1 MKIRKINALITACII
16 AGSIGTSVY
25 AQDKI
30 SLITQGSQVT
40 VSLDNIEWAG
50 KKISVF
56 IYSTSDENGNPIDFS
71 AVTNDVFLKAA
82 VYADEF
88 MADENG
94 KADFSYLM
102 RDDDISG
109 NYCVSISLTDGTH
122 EENAEYFYA
131 SSDERQEFVNEIK
144 QAVISENINT
154 LTEIFSREETD
165 EKILESCGFLME
177 EYKNLSDDKKGIVLN
192 RMIKLYSDDE
202 VEAFNEALIV
212 QILNDSQN
220 PEAVFTKYSSYIG
233 DYLFNNKNYTELKEE
248 GKNSILSGVL
258 ATIDFESFADI
269 EENVAIQAALTIVN
283 VQESYASIFEKLEQN
298 NDIFQLTMSDY
309 NSLSDYYKSAVMKK
323 MTSQNFK
330 TVDELRNRFNTAVR
344 DALSEQNK
352 GSNGSSSSGGGGDG
366 GGTSAIVQGD
376 IINTMLGKDNQTP
389 DVPEETVPDETVM
402 FSDIDG
408 VEWAREAI
416 EKLCEANVITGTGDG
431 KFEPD
436 REVTR
441 EEFVKMLVNAMGF
454 DVTDGNT
461 GFADVENGA
470 WYENYIKT
478 AVDNGIVSGISENEF
493 GVGEKITRQ
502 DMALM
507 IFRALKL
514 EENEDSEFADD
525 ADISDYAK
533 TAVYAVK
540 NAGIISGMGDN
551 MFLPKAFATRAQAA
565 QMIYLGTK

>member
-1 MKIRKINALITACII
+1 MKIRKINALIIACII

-192 RMIKLYSDDE
+192 RMIKLYSNDE
-202 VEAFNEALIV
+202 VGAFNEALIV

-220 PEAVFTKYSSYIG
+220 PEDVFTKYSSYIG

-258 ATIDFESFADI
+258 ATIDFESFANI
-269 EENVAIQAALTIVN
+269 EKNVAVQAALTIVN

-298 NDIFQLTMSDY
+298 NDIFKLAMSDY

-323 MTSQNFK
+323 MTSQDFK

-344 DALSEQNK
+344 DALSDQNK
-352 GSNGSSSSGGGGDG
+352 GSNSSSSGGGGGG

-416 EKLCEANVITGTGDG
+416 EKLCEANVISGTGDG

-461 GFADVENGA
+461 GFSDVENGA

-502 DMALM
+502 DMAVM